1 MLTYNFR
8 SLSIAISD
16 IADRTVTRGTN
27 ATFTC
32 SATGPGDIMYH
43 WNRTVFDRNGVLVE
57 IGFVNESRISGENT
71 STLTVIDV
79 GVRDE
84 GSYTCF
90 VSINGTSAGYRTA
103 NLSTQGE

>member
-1 MLTYNFR
+1 
-8 SLSIAISD
+8 
-16 IADRTVTRGTN
+16 
-27 ATFTC
+27 
-32 SATGPGDIMYH
+32 MYR
-43 WNRTVFDRNGVLVE
+43 WNGTVFDTNGVLVE
-57 IGFVNESRISGENT
+57 IGFFDESRVSGENT

-90 VSINGTSAGYRTA
+90 VSINGTNTGGRTA

>member
-1 MLTYNFR
+1 
-8 SLSIAISD
+8 
-16 IADRTVTRGTN
+16 
-27 ATFTC
+27 
-32 SATGPGDIMYH
+32 MYH
-43 WNRTVFDRNGVLVE
+43 WNRTVLDTNGALVE
-57 IGFVNESRISGENT
+57 VGFFNVSRVSGENM

-90 VSINGTSAGYRTA
+90 VSINRTIAGDRTA

>member
-1 MLTYNFR
+1 
-8 SLSIAISD
+8 
-16 IADRTVTRGTN
+16 
-27 ATFTC
+27 
-32 SATGPGDIMYH
+32 MYR
-43 WNRTVFDRNGVLVE
+43 WNRTVLDTNGVLVE
-57 IGFVNESRISGENT
+57 VGFFNKSHISGENT

-90 VSINGTSAGYRTA
+90 VSINGTTAGDRTT

>member
-1 MLTYNFR
+1 
-8 SLSIAISD
+8 
-16 IADRTVTRGTN
+16 
-27 ATFTC
+27 
-32 SATGPGDIMYH
+32 MYR
-43 WNRTVFDRNGVLVE
+43 WNRTVFDRNGALVE
-57 IGFVNESRISGENT
+57 VGFFDESRVSGENT

-90 VSINGTSAGYRTA
+90 VSINGTNAGDRTA